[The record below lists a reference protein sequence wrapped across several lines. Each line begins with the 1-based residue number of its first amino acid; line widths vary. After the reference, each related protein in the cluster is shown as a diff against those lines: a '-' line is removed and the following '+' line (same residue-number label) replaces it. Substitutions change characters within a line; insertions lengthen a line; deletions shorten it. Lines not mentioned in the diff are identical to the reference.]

1 MARKR
6 GGVAGFYDR
15 NKGWL
20 KKAVP
25 AGLSFIPGVGIP
37 LAAAAGAAF
46 GADKEGRSFFNLSN
60 IPGALRGAVEGYGI
74 GKGTQ
79 AVAGGVK
86 GLLAPK
92 IPKGLE
98 AGTSALEGL
107 NVPDLNLPNVPTG
120 LRARGVFEGMGGG
133 DLAPVNMASR
143 VGLTPGM
150 TAQGS
155 FAPQQAAFRLGGQV
169 APVDVSRL
177 AAAGGRTLGAP
188 PPNMNIGMT
197 PGAAAQGSF
206 APQQA
211 AFRMGGQVA
220 PVDAG
225 RVTANTPAM
234 LAPTPTPTPMP
245 APTGTLPA
253 GQMRFRQAMYQPQVL
268 AAGVQG
274 LLGALPDARSAAM
287 DAQTRLAQQQFDED
301 RRRFQMEEERK
312 RRIAELLMP
321 YMQQNFPQYL
331 GGR

>member
-92 IPKGLE
+92 
-98 AGTSALEGL
+98 A
-107 NVPDLNLPNVPTG
+107 PDISG
-120 LRARGVFEGMGGG
+120 AMSRASGMIGQANQQIAANPAFG
-133 DLAPVNMASR
+133 
-143 VGLTPGM
+143 GM
-150 TAQGS
+150 TAGAGAGAGGYGGVGS
-155 FAPQQAAFRLGGQV
+155 MPGIGFGLGGEMPS
-169 APVDVSRL
+169 PVV
-177 AAAGGRTLGAP
+177 P
-188 PPNMNIGMT
+188 PPTT
-197 PGAAAQGSF
+197 PPPATN
-206 APQQA
+206 PPM
-211 AFRMGGQVA
+211 RWR
-220 PVDAG
+220 DA
-225 RVTANTPAM
+225 M
-234 LAPTPTPTPMP
+234 K
-245 APTGTLPA
+245 
-253 GQMRFRQAMYQPQVL
+253 QPQVL
-268 AAGVQG
+268 ASGVQG
-274 LLGALPDARSAAM
+274 LLGMLPDAKSAAM
-287 DAQTRLAQQQFDED
+287 DAQTRLAQQQFDEEK
-301 RRRFQMEEERK
+301 RRFQMEEERK

>member
-46 GADKEGRSFFNLSN
+46 GADKEGRNFFNLSN

-92 IPKGLE
+92 APDISGAMSRASGMIGQANQQIAANPAFGGMTAGAGAGGYGGVGSMPGIGFGLGGMQPPVAGGPVTSTDYIGRAVNQSLSQPPATGGGSSFGLGRSAADQAFGSLRMPLGDVANAGVK
-98 AGTSALEGL
+98 AGTSNKFVQALL
-107 NVPDLNLPNVPTG
+107 N
-120 LRARGVFEGMGGG
+120 
-133 DLAPVNMASR
+133 
-143 VGLTPGM
+143 
-150 TAQGS
+150 
-155 FAPQQAAFRLGGQV
+155 
-169 APVDVSRL
+169 
-177 AAAGGRTLGAP
+177 
-188 PPNMNIGMT
+188 
-197 PGAAAQGSF
+197 
-206 APQQA
+206 
-211 AFRMGGQVA
+211 
-220 PVDAG
+220 
-225 RVTANTPAM
+225 
-234 LAPTPTPTPMP
+234 
-245 APTGTLPA
+245 
-253 GQMRFRQAMYQPQVL
+253 PQVL
-268 AAGVQG
+268 SGAVQG
-274 LLGALPDARSAAM
+274 GLSMLPDAKSAAM
-287 DAQTRLAQQQFDED
+287 DAQTKLAQQQFDEEK
-301 RRRFQMEEERK
+301 RRFQMEEERK

>member
-92 IPKGLE
+92 MAAKAGAKGLE

-143 VGLTPGM
+143 VGLTPGVGPITSTDLIGRSVNQYLASGGPT
-150 TAQGS
+150 TAPNITT
-155 FAPQQAAFRLGGQV
+155 A
-169 APVDVSRL
+169 SRL
-177 AAAGGRTLGAP
+177 LSPTSPPPSSTVPPPSSGGAGGSGGGA
-188 PPNMNIGMT
+188 G
-197 PGAAAQGSF
+197 GS
-206 APQQA
+206 
-211 AFRMGGQVA
+211 GGS
-220 PVDAG
+220 
-225 RVTANTPAM
+225 
-234 LAPTPTPTPMP
+234 
-245 APTGTLPA
+245 
-253 GQMRFRQAMYQPQVL
+253 GQMKFRQAMYQPQVL
-268 AAGVQG
+268 AGIAQG
-274 LLGALPDARSAAM
+274 ALGMLPDARSAAM